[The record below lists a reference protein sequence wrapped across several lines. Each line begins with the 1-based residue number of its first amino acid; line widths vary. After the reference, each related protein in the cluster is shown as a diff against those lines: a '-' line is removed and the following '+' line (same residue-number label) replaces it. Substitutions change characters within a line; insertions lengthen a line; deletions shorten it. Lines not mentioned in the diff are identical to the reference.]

1 MALPDADTDRS
12 PTYATRLSIAALAR
26 LPLYAVVVLL
36 LLLIGPPLVS
46 LAVSSFQV
54 GAMTPRAEWSLSN
67 YLTVLEDVMRGGP
80 VLNSV
85 IFALGSSFLA
95 LFLGGLL
102 AFIVER
108 TNTPLRALG
117 YFIAIA
123 VIAIPAAVYAIAW
136 TLLLGRGGLINIGL
150 AEFWGLFGWSFRPIR
165 INSLAGM
172 IFVEGLSFMPI
183 AFLLLS
189 GPIRSMDRSL
199 EEAALTSGARPWQVL
214 RRISAPLLL
223 PSIIAV
229 LLLTITRA
237 LEAYAVPSIIGM
249 PGRVLVMTTE
259 VYTST
264 QQLPP
269 QYGLA
274 SSYGMVLVL
283 LVVALLYLYTSVTAQ
298 SRRFA
303 TVTGKG
309 FETSI
314 IQLGWQRWIFFG
326 ILLLYLLITV
336 ILPLLIL
343 AWASV
348 MRFYAGP
355 TLTGLNFDQY
365 KALLGYPIVIK
376 AFTNSIFVSA
386 IAATVIMAISVV
398 VSWYTVRGAPHL
410 RRWLDLLITFP
421 LVFPG
426 IVLGLA
432 LMQTYAQLPIG
443 IYGTQA
449 ILIIAYV
456 TRFIPWGYRYS
467 HTGMLQI
474 HPELEEAALLSRASR
489 FQVGTMIIA
498 PLIIIHLIAGWTFV
512 FLISARELETS
523 VLLVSSR
530 SPVIAPLLMDIY
542 SSGSIPQVSAFST
555 LIFLTFGSLAIAVY
569 TIARRYG
576 IQMR

>member
-1 MALPDADTDRS
+1 MALPEAQFNNS
-12 PTYATRLSIAALAR
+12 PSTASRLTAAALAR
-26 LPLYAVVVLL
+26 LPLYAVILLL

-46 LAVSSFQV
+46 LAISSFQT
-54 GAMTPRAEWSLSN
+54 GAMTPRAEWSFAN
-67 YLTVLEDVMRGGP
+67 YLTVAEDVMRGGP

-85 IFALGSSFLA
+85 IFALGSSFVALA
-95 LFLGGLL
+95 LGGFL

-108 TNTPLRALG
+108 TNTPMRGLG

-123 VIAIPAAVYAIAW
+123 VIAIPTAVYAIAW

-150 AEFWGLFGWSFRPIR
+150 AELFDALGWSFRPIR
-165 INSLAGM
+165 IASLGGM

-199 EEAALTSGARPWQVL
+199 EEAALVSGASAFQVL
-214 RRISAPLLL
+214 RRVSAPLLL

-229 LLLTITRA
+229 LLLTVTRA

-259 VYTST
+259 VYFST

-314 IQLGWQRWIFFG
+314 IQFGWPRYLFLA
-326 ILLLYLLITV
+326 ILFVYLLIMV
-336 ILPLLIL
+336 LLPLLIL
-343 AWASV
+343 SWASV

-355 TLTGLNFDQY
+355 TFTNLGFGQY
-365 KALLGYPIVIK
+365 KALLNYPIVIK
-376 AFTNSIFVSA
+376 AFTNSILVSA
-386 IAATVIMAISVV
+386 IAATAIMAISVV
-398 VSWYTVRGAPHL
+398 VSWYTVRGAPQL
-410 RRWLDLLITFP
+410 RRALDLLITFP

-449 ILIIAYV
+449 ILVIAYV

-498 PLIIIHLIAGWTFV
+498 PLIIIHLIAGWTYV

-530 SPVIAPLLMDIY
+530 SPVIAPLLLDIY

-555 LIFLTFGSLAIAVY
+555 LIFLTFGSLAIFVYAV
-569 TIARRYG
+569 ARRYG